1 MESITIGGLVAGLGL
16 LVALIQGVKYLRI
29 NIKEWMTA
37 SLKESFDD
45 LNKKMDALQ
54 NRMDD
59 VDMGTCKNFLVARLA
74 EVEKGSHLNEIE
86 RERFWEQ
93 YEHYCRI
100 GGNSYI
106 QRKVEEL
113 KAQGKL

>member
-1 MESITIGGLVAGLGL
+1 MESITIGGLVAGIAL
-16 LVALIQGVKYLRI
+16 LVAFIQGVKYLR
-29 NIKEWMTA
+29 NSIKEWMTE
-37 SLKESFDD
+37 SLHDQFGDIT
-45 LNKKMDALQ
+45 NKLETLQ
-54 NRMDD
+54 TKIDE

-93 YEHYCRI
+93 YEHYCKI

-113 KAQGKL
+113 KAEGKL